1 MFIKTLKETAERTKK
16 EFEVVQGSLKLANEA
31 YAAAVQKYGKNS
43 AEAQVAA
50 DKLNKVGEA
59 YQAALRTAADA
70 HNRLQEVEAMRSS
83 KATGALDVFIM
94 ALEQAANNTR
104 NHYEKMK
111 AELVKAGDAYTDAV
125 KQWGEDSDEAKKA
138 AADLETARSRYE
150 AALNSAALASSKFA
164 DAQAKQKAAA
174 APTAPTAPTP
184 TTTAPSADG
193 GGAVAYLKN
202 MAAVVSDAIKNG
214 IGGSLEY
221 LKGITST
228 VGQAVRSNLGTAFE
242 KTAVTLAPVARVAT
256 GLGTAFAGVTT
267 AGLNATTTLT
277 TFGKSLSDAGANALR
292 QPMQVLDT
300 AISAVQTN
308 VVRFVS
314 NANPAAVQLFTMAI
328 DDLQAV
334 IGQAL
339 LPVLKIATDVFRS
352 VGSMIYGLNG
362 EGKKLIAAVAAGT
375 IGLIAFGAA
384 MVLIQTITTGGIMP
398 IIGALTGVLG
408 GFFAVFQGGA
418 IKSAI
423 DRVMKILGG
432 VMEQVG
438 AAIDRLAPAME
449 PVFSILEEIG
459 GLAAAGVAAIAQ
471 VWANVAPVFV
481 QLMGVG
487 KKLFDAV
494 RPLIDLG
501 LEMYVGAMT
510 GVING
515 LAMALEFL
523 MPFIE
528 AVIKGIKM
536 VADMIAFVVRSIG
549 ELLGLGI
556 GFGTELQAPK
566 SALQKN
572 EGTSVKSAS
581 FSDPTA
587 DLKKAITSAM
597 SIGLGAQPP
606 EQKTADG
613 VTKIVGQLSPLQG
626 LVNTVKDWLGKI
638 GGYLDGIWGTVKSV
652 WDFIKDIPQKIADAI
667 RSLIPGVSK
676 GGPGLV
682 TQGIGAGVSAVAG
695 ESAGNTAKN
704 AFDRVIR
711 NLPSV
716 SGIGVLR
723 MTGII

>member
-1 MFIKTLKETAERTKK
+1 MPPPNPPRPQPQQSNSSGSNPNPALELFIQALKETAERTKK
-16 EFEVVQGSLKLANEA
+16 EYETIQASLKLANEA
-31 YAAAVQKYGKNS
+31 YTEAVRKYGKQS

-50 DKLNKVGEA
+50 EKLTKVGET
-59 YQAALRTAADA
+59 YQAALRAAADA
-70 HNRLQEVEAMRSS
+70 HNKLQEIEAR
-83 KATGALDVFIM
+83 
-94 ALEQAANNTR
+94 
-104 NHYEKMK
+104 
-111 AELVKAGDAYTDAV
+111 
-125 KQWGEDSDEAKKA
+125 KA
-138 AADLETARSRYE
+138 AEE
-150 AALNSAALASSKFA
+150 AGKTKEQIDN
-164 DAQAKQKAAA
+164 
-174 APTAPTAPTP
+174 APTTSTSAPVPPAPTP
-184 TTTAPSADG
+184 TPAPTGGSPSAATPAAGG

-242 KTAVTLAPVARVAT
+242 KTAVTLAPVTRVAT
-256 GLGTAFAGVTT
+256 GIGAAFVGVTT
-267 AGLNATTTLT
+267 AGLKATNTLT

-314 NANPAAVQLFTMAI
+314 KANPAAVQLFTMAI

-481 QLMGVG
+481 QLVGVG

-536 VADMIAFVVRSIG
+536 VADMIAWVVRSIG

-613 VTKIVGQLSPLQG
+613 VTKIANQLSPLQQFTG
-626 LVNTVKDWLGKI
+626 MIRDWFGKI
-638 GGYLDGIWGTVKSV
+638 GTYIEGIMNTLDPIWKFVNELKTKLMSV
-652 WDFIKDIPQKIADAI
+652 LDYVLKWFGGGNQEPRGSKVGGVVNQIA
-667 RSLIPGVSK
+667 
-676 GGPGLV
+676 GGGD
-682 TQGIGAGVSAVAG
+682 
-695 ESAGNTAKN
+695 AGNFAEK
-704 AFDRVIR
+704 AYDRVTGS
-711 NLPSV
+711 LSMPTSV
-716 SGIGVLR
+716 VGIGVGLGR
-723 MTGII
+723 LAGIF